1 MEQEVRTLGDVEL
14 TITVEKILE
23 LAKEVAKTT
32 VNEINELEEKKREVY
47 SPQKAAKK
55 MLSDYRRLKRVATD
69 EIQPTKEE
77 AISLQWE
84 YLRELM
90 GNPDEKLYAEKVAYI
105 TELKL
110 QYNYYKVKK
119 IEKAV
124 SFYKQECEDNGSE
137 ESLRRYRVI
146 DALYMNKN
154 KASVQEIAEQEHVSE
169 KTIYKDDNI
178 ARSIIA
184 IYLSSM

>member
-90 GNPDEKLYAEKVAYI
+90 GNPDEKLYAEKVA
-105 TELKL
+105 
-110 QYNYYKVKK
+110 
-119 IEKAV
+119 
-124 SFYKQECEDNGSE
+124 
-137 ESLRRYRVI
+137 
-146 DALYMNKN
+146 
-154 KASVQEIAEQEHVSE
+154 
-169 KTIYKDDNI
+169 
-178 ARSIIA
+178 
-184 IYLSSM
+184 

>member
-1 MEQEVRTLGDVEL
+1 MKLRSLS
-14 TITVEKILE
+14 
-23 LAKEVAKTT
+23 KEAWKWGAVT
-32 VNEINELEEKKREVY
+32 
-47 SPQKAAKK
+47 K
-55 MLSDYRRLKRVATD
+55 MLSDYRRLKRVATE

-105 TELKL
+105 TERKL
-110 QYNYYKVKK
+110 QYNQYKVQK

-124 SFYKQECEDNGSE
+124 AFYKQECEDDGSE
-137 ESLRRYRVI
+137 EALRRYRVI

-154 KASVQEIAEQEHVSE
+154 KASVQEIAEREHVSD
-169 KTIYKDDNI
+169 KTIYNDDNL